1 MRYRKI
7 LIGLTAAAALAAPP
21 AQATTLIQMNL
32 KDLASRADRIFR
44 GTVVG
49 VNTGTVRAGG
59 SDLPTITYR
68 LKVEE
73 RFKGEYAVVKDDAAL
88 VEIQMV
94 GAKDDRT
101 VDGERHFSLF
111 RDVPRLAMGGEYVL
125 FTTRPSSVGLS
136 TTVGLGQGAFTIT
149 GAGKD
154 EAAVNSFGNAG
165 LRRGLEASSAASR
178 LPSGGPVPYPQLAA
192 AIRAVLSE

>member
-1 MRYRKI
+1 
-7 LIGLTAAAALAAPP
+7 
-21 AQATTLIQMNL
+21 MNL
-32 KDLASRADRIFR
+32 KDLA
-44 GTVVG
+44 
-49 VNTGTVRAGG
+49 TGGPHLPRHGGRREHRHGAGG
-59 SDLPTITYR
+59 RQRPAHHHVPPEGR
-68 LKVEE
+68 G

-94 GAKDDRT
+94 GSKDDRT
-101 VDGERHFSLF
+101 ANGERHFSIF
-111 RDVPRLAMGGEYVL
+111 RDVPRLAMGGDYVL
-125 FTTRPSSVGLS
+125 FTTRPSSAGLS

>member
-1 MRYRKI
+1 MQHRKL
-7 LIGLTAAAALAAPP
+7 LIGLAAAAALAAPP

-32 KDLASRADRIFR
+32 KDLATRADRIFR

-68 LKVEE
+68 LRVAE
-73 RFKGEYAVVKDDAAL
+73 RFKGEYAVVKNDAAL
-88 VEIQMV
+88 VEIQMI
-94 GAKDDRT
+94 GSKGERDAN
-101 VDGERHFSLF
+101 GERHFSVF

-125 FTTRPSSVGLS
+125 FTTRPSAVGLS
-136 TTVGLGQGAFTIT
+136 TTVGLGQGAFSIT
-149 GAGKD
+149 GAGKE

-165 LRRGLEASSAASR
+165 LGRGLDPTSGASR
-178 LPSGGPVPYPQLAA
+178 IPSGGPVPYPQLAA
-192 AIRAVLSE
+192 AIRAALSE

>member
-1 MRYRKI
+1 MQHRKL
-7 LIGLTAAAALAAPP
+7 LIGLAAAAALAAPP

-32 KDLASRADRIFR
+32 KDLATRADRIFR

-49 VNTGTVRAGG
+49 VDTGTVRAGG

-68 LKVEE
+68 LRVADT
-73 RFKGEYAVVKDDAAL
+73 FKGEYAAVKGDTAL
-88 VEIQMV
+88 VEIQMI
-94 GAKDDRT
+94 GSKEDRT
-101 VDGERHFSLF
+101 ANGERHFSVF

-125 FTTRPSSVGLS
+125 FTTRPSAVGLS
-136 TTVGLGQGAFTIT
+136 TTVGLGQGAFSIT

-165 LRRGLEASSAASR
+165 LGRGLAPTSAASR
-178 LPSGGPVPYPQLAA
+178 LPSGGPVSYPQLAA